1 MSTFMV
7 ASHAANKGATPDPIF
22 AVVKAANEATQQVGR
37 EKVVN
42 ASIGAIYDDQEQ
54 FATFKTVENYLKQIK
69 PEELMNY
76 APIAGIPEFL
86 QAAIDITF
94 QGNMPE
100 GTFARAVA
108 TPGGTGALRHV
119 FYNYLEPGQKVLIPD
134 WHWGNYRNIA
144 SEHGRNF
151 DTYSLF
157 DENNHLNVSSI
168 REKVKATLQE
178 QDNLVLLF
186 NSPGHNPTGYS
197 LTEADWMQVIDLL
210 KECAEDK
217 SKKIVLLLDI
227 AYIDYAG
234 PAEKTRKFFRLFH
247 HLPQNLLVTI
257 AYSMSK
263 SFLVYG
269 LRSGA
274 LIGLSS
280 SEAVVNEL
288 AQVNTG
294 SNRGVWSN
302 GTRCAQRLLAD
313 VMTQP
318 DLKAAIDAERDA
330 FQELLANRA
339 AIFIKEAQ
347 EVGLETFPYH
357 SGFFITLPAAN
368 PTESLKKLT
377 NDYIFATGTGQ
388 GIRIAICATPTHKI
402 PGIAKKFKL
411 AL

>member
-7 ASHAANKGATPDPIF
+7 ASHAENKGASPDPIF
-22 AVVKAANEATQQVGR
+22 AVAMAARKAALQVGR

-42 ASIGAIYDDQEQ
+42 ASIGALYDDQEQ
-54 FATFKTVENYLKQIK
+54 FATFKTVVDHLKQMA

-86 QAAIDITF
+86 QASIDVTF

-108 TPGGTGALRHV
+108 TPGGTGGLRHV
-119 FYNYLEPGQKVLIPD
+119 FKNYLEAGQKVLIPD

-144 SEHGRNF
+144 SEQDRSY

-157 DENNHLNVSSI
+157 DENNQLNVPNI
-168 REKVKATLQE
+168 RDKVKATLKE
-178 QDNLVLLF
+178 QNHLVLLF
-186 NSPGHNPTGYS
+186 NTPGHNPTGYS
-197 LTEADWMQVIDLL
+197 LTESDWTQVLDLL

-217 SKKIVLLLDI
+217 SKKITLLLDI

-234 PAEKTRKFFRLFH
+234 KADETRRFFRLFH

-280 SEAVVNEL
+280 SEEVVNEF

-313 VMTQP
+313 VMQNP
-318 DLKAAIDAERDA
+318 DLRAAIDAERDA
-330 FQELLANRA
+330 SQELLANRA
-339 AIFIKEAQ
+339 AIFINEAQ
-347 EVGLETFPYH
+347 EIGLKTFPYH
-357 SGFFITLPAAN
+357 SGFFITLPAAA
-368 PTESLKKLT
+368 PAASLKKLT
-377 NDYIFATGTGQ
+377 EDYIFATGTGQ

-402 PGIAKKFKL
+402 PGIAKKFKE